1 MIPQRCLRMYALV
14 QVGDG
19 DSTPLRSRKLTAL
32 VSPPPRAFAWHR
44 KPVAFD
50 PPDEEVSPVITGYT
64 FACSSGA
71 SEGIWLSAR
80 AFQPVE
86 ALE

>member
-1 MIPQRCLRMYALV
+1 
-14 QVGDG
+14 
-19 DSTPLRSRKLTAL
+19 
-32 VSPPPRAFAWHR
+32 
-44 KPVAFD
+44 VAFD
-50 PPDEEVSPVITGYT
+50 PPDEEVSPAITNNAKSGLT
-64 FACSSGA
+64 FAYSSEA